1 MLPKLFRIDC
11 ADQPEQVKVTIK
23 EALSDWFDPREF
35 PRGWIAGPVIC
46 LWRTAMTND
55 NIVYA
60 VILRDGWR
68 TRIIGFTL
76 SQFARS
82 FFIFALLGAI
92 IWLIAS
98 TVQGD
103 LFLIGTLPLAILCG
117 AALAVLIFWPES
129 SQEDRTVTFLRE
141 VVEGQTRKPRL
152 QPAFTRPA
160 TYGEARALELVVSGR
175 SVASLAT
182 AEAVIAAFRAMD
194 DGEEEFLI
202 LAAGENEF
210 FQSAPGPDEFF
221 VEWRDGCRER
231 HFVAQCAG
239 SEGKPLAMQDALRL
253 ALDFLHG
260 AEWSENAEWV
270 KLYR

>member
-35 PRGWIAGPVIC
+35 PRGWIAGPVMC

-60 VILRDGWR
+60 IILRDGWR

-92 IWLIAS
+92 VWLIAS

-103 LFLIGTLPLAILCG
+103 LFHIGTLPLAIFCG

-141 VVEGQTRKPRL
+141 AVEGQTGKPRL
-152 QPAFTRPA
+152 QPAFTK
-160 TYGEARALELVVSGR
+160 ARNLWRGSRTRAGCFGPIGRLPCDGR
-175 SVASLAT
+175 SGYCRISCDGRRRGGIPHPGSGGERVLSISSRSRRILRRVA
-182 AEAVIAAFRAMD
+182 R
-194 DGEEEFLI
+194 
-202 LAAGENEF
+202 
-210 FQSAPGPDEFF
+210 
-221 VEWRDGCRER
+221 
-231 HFVAQCAG
+231 
-239 SEGKPLAMQDALRL
+239 RL
-253 ALDFLHG
+253 P
-260 AEWSENAEWV
+260 
-270 KLYR
+270 